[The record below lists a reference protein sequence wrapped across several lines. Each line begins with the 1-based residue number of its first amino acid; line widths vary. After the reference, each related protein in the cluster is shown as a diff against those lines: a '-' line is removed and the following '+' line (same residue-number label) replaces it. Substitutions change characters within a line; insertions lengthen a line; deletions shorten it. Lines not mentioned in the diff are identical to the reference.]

1 MNFELSLESRML
13 KELVRNFVDNELIP
27 IEATSSQDEV
37 VAAAIMPPLQD
48 KARKLGLWLLNV
60 PTALGGMGL
69 TLVDFCIVQEE
80 LGRSKTVP
88 YRFNE
93 IFGPVVD
100 PALIAACDA
109 AQKERFLLP
118 NIRGEIRICFALTEP
133 DAGSDPASM
142 RTRAVRDGD
151 YYILN
156 GTKRFIS
163 GAGISDYVLVYCVTN
178 PGMGSRGGI
187 SCLIVDLKAPGVS
200 LPRRW
205 PTMMGE
211 APWDIVFEDVR
222 VPATNL
228 LGLEGQGFALG
239 QRALTAQ
246 RVSLQAAW
254 SLGVA
259 QRSLDMAMDY
269 AKVRV
274 TFGEPLAER
283 QIIQTMIAD
292 SSIELRAAR
301 LLVYETASKY
311 DRGEDIRDDSYMAKI
326 FAVEAA
332 SRIVDRSI
340 QILGGLGLTT
350 DLPLEYFYRQ
360 IRSVRITEGT
370 PEVLRWRL
378 ARNLLHRR
386 K

>member
-1 MNFELSLESRML
+1 
-13 KELVRNFVDNELIP
+13 
-27 IEATSSQDEV
+27 
-37 VAAAIMPPLQD
+37 
-48 KARKLGLWLLNV
+48 
-60 PTALGGMGL
+60 MGL
-69 TLVDFCIVQEE
+69 NLVDFCIVQEE
-80 LGRSKTVP
+80 LGRSKTLP

-100 PALIAACDA
+100 PALLAACNPT
-109 AQKERFLLP
+109 QRERFLLP
-118 NIRGEIRICFALTEP
+118 CIRGEIRTCFAFTEP
-133 DAGSDPASM
+133 DAGSDPANM
-142 RTRAVRDGD
+142 RTRAVRHGD
-151 YYILN
+151 HYIVN

-163 GAGISDYVLVYCVTN
+163 GAGISNYVLLYCVT
-178 PGMGSRGGI
+178 GAGTDGRGAI
-187 SCLIVDLKAPGVS
+187 SCLIVDLEAPGVS

-222 VPATNL
+222 VPAGNL
-228 LGLEGQGFALG
+228 LGVEGQGFVLG

-269 AKVRV
+269 AKARV
-274 TFGEPLAER
+274 TFGEPLGER
-283 QIIQTMIAD
+283 QIIQVMIAD
-292 SSIELRAAR
+292 SWIDLRAAQ
-301 LLVYETASKY
+301 LLVYDTAAKH

-326 FAVEAA
+326 FAVEAV

-378 ARNLLHRR
+378 ARNLLRR
-386 K
+386 R

>member
-1 MNFELSLESRML
+1 MSFEFSLESRML
-13 KELVRNFVDNELIP
+13 QDLVRQFVDRELIP
-27 IEATSSQDEV
+27 LEATSSQDEV
-37 VAAAIMPPLQD
+37 VAAGIMRPLQE
-48 KARKLGLWLLNV
+48 KARELGLWLLNV
-60 PTALGGMGL
+60 PTEFGGMGL
-69 TLVDFCIVQEE
+69 NLLDFCIVQEE

-100 PALIAACDA
+100 PALMAGCTP
-109 AQKERFLLP
+109 AQRVRFLLP
-118 NIRGEIRICFALTEP
+118 SIRGEIRTCFAFTEP

-142 RTRAVRDGD
+142 RTRAVRQGD
-151 YYILN
+151 HYILN

-163 GAGISDYVLVYCVTN
+163 GADISDYVLLYCVTG
-178 PGMGSRGGI
+178 PGMGGRGGI
-187 SCLIVDLKAPGVS
+187 SCLIVDLESPGVS

-205 PTMMGE
+205 PMMMGD
-211 APWDIVFEDVR
+211 APADIVFEDVR
-222 VPATNL
+222 VPVENV
-228 LGLEGQGFALG
+228 LGEEGQGFALG

-274 TFGEPLAER
+274 TFGQPLGER
-283 QIIQTMIAD
+283 QIIQAMIAD
-292 SSIELRAAR
+292 SCIDLRAAR
-301 LLVYETASKY
+301 LLVYDTAAKH

-340 QILGGLGLTT
+340 QIFGGLGLTT
-350 DLPLEYFYRQ
+350 ELPLEYFYRQ

-378 ARNLLHRR
+378 ARNLMRR
-386 K
+386 